1 MHDRC
6 LSVVDLPSL
15 LRAGGL
21 WEMTDRR
28 LKRRSTWDDR
38 VARRNVGRRAFTLI
52 ELLVVIAIIGIL
64 IALLLPAVQA
74 AREASRRASCENNLK
89 QMGLAIAN
97 HESAR
102 RVYPPGRTGCSG
114 SDGSPCPCVSGN
126 ASYRHGGS
134 AFVMMLPYMEGQ
146 DLYALAHFERGELN
160 YSHAAGGLFNWYV
173 SPVWYDADPDLK
185 QLALTRPTSFVCPS
199 SAAGPNCQKCADAGL
214 DPVEI
219 EAGIGTYGLCGG
231 RFAPNGSGSTGGRG
245 SRVVCST
252 NSNDWS
258 GLFAYAH
265 RRPRRFIADGLSKS
279 FAIGEVKAPDTP
291 DSWAPWA
298 YAAYYETIRTTYN
311 ALNEIP
317 GQGASVKV
325 ESWGR
330 ENGAFG
336 SDHSGGA
343 LFLFIDGHVEFVSDN
358 IADDQYKAY
367 STIAGY
373 D

>member
-1 MHDRC
+1 
-6 LSVVDLPSL
+6 LFP
-15 LRAGGL
+15 AGGL
-21 WEMTDRR
+21 WEVTNRR
-28 LKRRSTWDDR
+28 LKRQSYRFESR
-38 VARRNVGRRAFTLI
+38 NAIELSRRGFTLI

-89 QMGLAIAN
+89 QLGLAIAN

-126 ASYRHGGS
+126 ISYRHGGS

-146 DLYALAHFERGELN
+146 DLYSLAHFERGELSYN
-160 YSHAAGGLFNWYV
+160 HASGGLFNWYV
-173 SPVWYDADPDLK
+173 NPVWYDADSDLK
-185 QLALTRPTSFVCPS
+185 QLALTRPVGFVCPS
-199 SAAGPNCQKCADAGL
+199 NSAGPTCQKCADVGL
-214 DPVEI
+214 DQVEI
-219 EAGIGTYGLCGG
+219 DAGIGSYGLCGG

-265 RRPRRFIADGLSKS
+265 RKPRRHLVDGLSKT

-317 GQGASVKV
+317 GQGVSVKV

-336 SDHSGGA
+336 SDHPGGA
-343 LFLFIDGHVEFVSDN
+343 IFLFIDGHVEFVSDN
-358 IADDQYKAY
+358 IASEQYNAY
-367 STIAGY
+367 STVAGY